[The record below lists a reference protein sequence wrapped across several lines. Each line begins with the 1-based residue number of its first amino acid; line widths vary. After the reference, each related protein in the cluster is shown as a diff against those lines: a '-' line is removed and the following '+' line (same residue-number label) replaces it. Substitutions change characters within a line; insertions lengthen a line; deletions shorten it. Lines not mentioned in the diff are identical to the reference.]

1 VVGVAIDAYVVS
13 SDDVTMLEDLVTV
26 AFRDALKECGNAQ
39 AAVITRLNALTRS
52 DQGG

>member
-1 VVGVAIDAYVVS
+1 VGVAIDADVVS
-13 SDDVTMLEDLVTV
+13 SDEVTMLEDLVTA

-39 AAVITRLNALTRS
+39 AAVIARLDALTRS